1 MQKIVIKG
9 QNELSGTIKISGAK
23 NAVVSLIPAA
33 ILSDGIVTIDN
44 VPDISDTRNL
54 MEILDVLHCKYTYE
68 NETIIMDNKNVKN
81 VSISEELSKKLRA
94 SYYFMGALL
103 GKYKHVE
110 IYFPGGCQIGQRP
123 IDLHLKGFEKLGAA
137 ITLEGD
143 KYTISADK
151 LVGSRIYLDMASVG
165 ATVNLILAATMAEG
179 TTIINNAAKEPEIV
193 NVASLLNTMGA
204 KIFGAGTSQITIQ
217 GVDKLGDAR
226 VECIPDR
233 IETGTY
239 VMIGTLLGNN
249 LKITGIIEEHIS
261 ALLSKLKDMG
271 LKYKIEDNSIVIN
284 KANKLK
290 STSLRTQ
297 VFPGFATDL
306 GQPMSVILT
315 QATGTSRF
323 VETIYEN
330 RMGHIKYLQNMGANI
345 ELNGNKAK
353 ITGPTELQGT
363 FVEATDLRA
372 GAAMIIAALIAKGTT
387 EITHIEHILRGY
399 EKIIEKLQNVG
410 ADIKIVEEA

>member
-1 MQKIVIKG
+1 MQKIVING
-9 QNELSGTIKISGAK
+9 QNELSGTIHISGAK

-54 MEILDVLHCKYTYE
+54 MEILAVLHCNATYE
-68 NETIIMDNKNVKN
+68 NETIIMDNREIQN

-103 GKYKHVE
+103 AKYKHVE

-123 IDLHLKGFEKLGAA
+123 IDLHLKGFEQLGAT
-137 ITLEGD
+137 ITIEED
-143 KYTISADK
+143 KYTISAEK
-151 LVGSRIYLDMASVG
+151 LVGTKIYLDMASVG
-165 ATVNLILAATMAEG
+165 ATVNLMLAAVKAEG
-179 TTIINNAAKEPEIV
+179 TTIISNAAKEPEIV

-204 KIFGAGTSQITIQ
+204 KIFGAGTSEITIY

-239 VMIGTLLGNN
+239 IMIGTLLGNN
-249 LKITGIIEEHIS
+249 LRITGIIEEHVS

-271 LKYKIEDNSIVIN
+271 VKYKIEDNAIIIN
-284 KANKLK
+284 KTEKLNAVD
-290 STSLRTQ
+290 LRTQ

-306 GQPMSVILT
+306 GQPMSVVLT
-315 QATGTSRF
+315 QATGTSKF

-330 RMGHIKYLQNMGANI
+330 RMGHIKYLQNMGASI

-353 ITGPTELQGT
+353 ITGPTELKGT
-363 FVEATDLRA
+363 YVEATDLRA

-410 ADIKIVEEA
+410 ADIKIVEES

>member
-1 MQKIVIKG
+1 MQKIVING
-9 QNELSGTIKISGAK
+9 QNELSGTIHISGAK

-54 MEILDVLHCKYTYE
+54 LEILEVLHCKATYE
-68 NETIIMDNKNVKN
+68 NETIIMDNKDVQN

-123 IDLHLKGFEKLGAA
+123 IDLHLKGFEQLGVT
-137 ITLEGD
+137 ITEDGD
-143 KYTISADK
+143 KYTLSAEK
-151 LVGSRIYLDMASVG
+151 LVGSKIYLDMASVG
-165 ATVNLILAATMAEG
+165 ATVNLMLAAAKAEG
-179 TTIINNAAKEPEIV
+179 TTVISNAAKEPEIV
-193 NVASLLNTMGA
+193 NVASLLNAMGA
-204 KIFGAGTSQITIQ
+204 KIYGAGTSKITIQ
-217 GVDKLGDAR
+217 GVENLGDAR

-239 VMIGTLLGNN
+239 IMIGTLLGNN

-271 LKYKIEDNSIVIN
+271 VEYTLGDNSIVIN
-284 KANKLK
+284 KAAKLNATNLK
-290 STSLRTQ
+290 TQ

-315 QATGTSRF
+315 QATGISDF
-323 VETIYEN
+323 EETIYEN
-330 RMGHIKYLQNMGANI
+330 RMGHVKYLQNMGADI

-353 ITGPTELQGT
+353 ITGPTELKGT
-363 FVEATDLRA
+363 YVEATDLRA
-372 GAAMIIAALIAKGTT
+372 GAAMIIAALIAEGTT

-410 ADIKIVEEA
+410 ADIKIVEES

>member
-1 MQKIVIKG
+1 MQKIVING
-9 QNELSGTIKISGAK
+9 QNELSGTIHISGAK

-54 MEILDVLHCKYTYE
+54 LEILEVLHCKATYE
-68 NETIIMDNKNVKN
+68 NETIIMDNKDVQN

-123 IDLHLKGFEKLGAA
+123 IDLHLKGFEQLGVT
-137 ITLEGD
+137 ITEDGD
-143 KYTISADK
+143 KYILSAEK
-151 LVGSRIYLDMASVG
+151 LVGSKIYLDMASVG
-165 ATVNLILAATMAEG
+165 ATVNLMLAATKAEG

-204 KIFGAGTSQITIQ
+204 KIYGAGTSKITIQ
-217 GVDKLGDAR
+217 GVEKLGDAC

-239 VMIGTLLGNN
+239 IMIGTLLGNN

-271 LKYKIEDNSIVIN
+271 VAYTLEDNSIVIN

-290 STSLRTQ
+290 ATSLRTQ

-363 FVEATDLRA
+363 YVEATDLRA

-399 EKIIEKLQNVG
+399 EKIIEKLKNVG
-410 ADIKIVEEA
+410 ADIKIVEES